1 VTSADPRFH
10 LGREAEPQVLSL
22 LDGFDL
28 GEGFSLVVVV
38 SPHESARAEV
48 AARLSERGRLW
59 RFEPDPAVLTEMERT
74 FAVPPAARP
83 IVWVEAP
90 HFSSEVW
97 SATLRNLNMGRERLR
112 DHVAGL
118 VVLAGPPEL
127 LALVQDRP
135 DLNSY
140 LSPVVQVDEIPVA
153 TGTLALRWLHLS
165 DLHFTRFQQ
174 WERRTVL
181 TRLIE
186 HLRDEVV
193 DKGLGP
199 DLVLVTGDIAQSGRQ
214 VEYDQAEGFFL
225 KLMDTLH
232 LDPRRH
238 LFLVPGNHDVDRDR
252 LGMVGEMLSRQLV
265 AGEDQDAIERALRD
279 SMALQALGERLR
291 DFYAFTSRLLGPA
304 RAWTPD
310 RPWRADRVD
319 VRGFPVGIIQLNS
332 AWVSGPDD
340 AEGKLLVGAAQLSEA
355 LAELPDVRLRVAMMH
370 HPPAW
375 LADFDGRPLTKRLA
389 DKRGVDFLLHG
400 HVHDEDSHERA
411 GPGGLLTV
419 LGAATAYVK
428 SRWDKGYSLVGLDG
442 PSGQGEV
449 RYYKFSE
456 NGAGFWV
463 PDNDRYEGLPDGIW
477 SFALPAA
484 LRSDS
489 PAPAAPAPADA
500 QTPDQHSALI
510 ARYRASARA
519 VHGSA
524 HFVAAPG
531 GGRPSGATVDDLFAP
546 LSFAPREARPDA
558 AHTTR
563 LHALLGALLARTPD
577 GTAGR
582 VVLLGDPGS
591 GKTML
596 TRYLTVWAAGAF
608 DLDGIDRPP
617 ELVPLRI
624 PFREYLAEAD
634 RSKSTDIIEFLVD
647 QAKDVL
653 QVPRD
658 RAFFVSILDSGQAL
672 VLLDGLDEVSRT
684 DRRQKARDYVR
695 ALAEAWPRSP
705 MLVTSRIVGY
715 DDAALPSVRSEG
727 DARTPLPTSACFSHL
742 TLVPLTDE
750 ALDELIRRWY
760 RAQIPSDPRERQHR
774 ISDLLAALAHEPRA
788 RELAHNPLLATL
800 VCMVHQQRARLPG
813 ERVKLYD
820 LVVDTLLDTLNATKP
835 GGGGGFTAID
845 LGRQRRYLETLA
857 LEMQRKR
864 AAAAQADRSQRQRQ
878 RDTGEVVITR
888 DELITSLT
896 NIACSRESNPD
907 TDAVRRR
914 MTEWVAWL
922 AARTGLLVEQRPNV
936 FGFLH
941 LTLMEFLAACA
952 LSDEE
957 GAEGVDRLVDF
968 IAPLASDPAWRE
980 PILLL
985 IGRRADDTAFVQHL
999 AAAFTDAPTPDR
1011 LLILVDGLGEE
1022 MDASGPTRRR
1032 IVEQAIAACPGW
1044 GESAQAHLAASLT
1057 RLARFSTRHAE
1068 GLRQSIPDLLRA
1080 VEDVR
1085 ELPTDLLSAI
1095 PHLVADAEAALGLIA
1110 HLRGQTSEGE
1120 QLYFLWEALDETAR
1134 VWPDVAAA
1142 ARAAQSRLFDHLDV
1156 PDRALFETVDSPLDG
1171 PVPLWC
1177 SIPAGTFMMGNPER
1191 KGAERERPQ
1200 HRVTLSQPFQMAAVP
1215 TTNRQYTNFD
1225 PRFVPETWSGV
1236 PDAELLDH
1244 PAVNVSWFAAVSF
1257 CRWLAARADGA
1268 AGARLPTEAEWEYA
1282 CRARTEPGLDYWS
1295 GDGAESLDHV
1305 GWFDDNSGGRTHRVA
1320 EKPRNEWAAPR
1331 EPPRGL
1337 YDLHGNV
1344 FEWTADRFD
1353 PDYYAE
1359 SPAAD
1364 PPGPAGGVW
1373 RVVRGG
1379 SWVSSAGLARAAY
1392 RGSGPPSN
1400 RNYFVGFRVVLP
1412 VPGTGSRS

>member
-1 VTSADPRFH
+1 
-10 LGREAEPQVLSL
+10 
-22 LDGFDL
+22 
-28 GEGFSLVVVV
+28 
-38 SPHESARAEV
+38 
-48 AARLSERGRLW
+48 
-59 RFEPDPAVLTEMERT
+59 
-74 FAVPPAARP
+74 
-83 IVWVEAP
+83 
-90 HFSSEVW
+90 
-97 SATLRNLNMGRERLR
+97 
-112 DHVAGL
+112 
-118 VVLAGPPEL
+118 
-127 LALVQDRP
+127 
-135 DLNSY
+135 
-140 LSPVVQVDEIPVA
+140 
-153 TGTLALRWLHLS
+153 
-165 DLHFTRFQQ
+165 
-174 WERRTVL
+174 
-181 TRLIE
+181 
-186 HLRDEVV
+186 
-193 DKGLGP
+193 
-199 DLVLVTGDIAQSGRQ
+199 
-214 VEYDQAEGFFL
+214 
-225 KLMDTLH
+225 
-232 LDPRRH
+232 
-238 LFLVPGNHDVDRDR
+238 
-252 LGMVGEMLSRQLV
+252 
-265 AGEDQDAIERALRD
+265 
-279 SMALQALGERLR
+279 
-291 DFYAFTSRLLGPA
+291 
-304 RAWTPD
+304 
-310 RPWRADRVD
+310 
-319 VRGFPVGIIQLNS
+319 
-332 AWVSGPDD
+332 
-340 AEGKLLVGAAQLSEA
+340 
-355 LAELPDVRLRVAMMH
+355 
-370 HPPAW
+370 
-375 LADFDGRPLTKRLA
+375 
-389 DKRGVDFLLHG
+389 
-400 HVHDEDSHERA
+400 
-411 GPGGLLTV
+411 
-419 LGAATAYVK
+419 
-428 SRWDKGYSLVGLDG
+428 
-442 PSGQGEV
+442 
-449 RYYKFSE
+449 
-456 NGAGFWV
+456 
-463 PDNDRYEGLPDGIW
+463 
-477 SFALPAA
+477 
-484 LRSDS
+484 
-489 PAPAAPAPADA
+489 
-500 QTPDQHSALI
+500 
-510 ARYRASARA
+510 
-519 VHGSA
+519 
-524 HFVAAPG
+524 
-531 GGRPSGATVDDLFAP
+531 
-546 LSFAPREARPDA
+546 
-558 AHTTR
+558 
-563 LHALLGALLARTPD
+563 
-577 GTAGR
+577 
-582 VVLLGDPGS
+582 
-591 GKTML
+591 
-596 TRYLTVWAAGAF
+596 
-608 DLDGIDRPP
+608 
-617 ELVPLRI
+617 
-624 PFREYLAEAD
+624 
-634 RSKSTDIIEFLVD
+634 
-647 QAKDVL
+647 
-653 QVPRD
+653 
-658 RAFFVSILDSGQAL
+658 
-672 VLLDGLDEVSRT
+672 
-684 DRRQKARDYVR
+684 
-695 ALAEAWPRSP
+695 
-705 MLVTSRIVGY
+705 
-715 DDAALPSVRSEG
+715 
-727 DARTPLPTSACFSHL
+727 
-742 TLVPLTDE
+742 
-750 ALDELIRRWY
+750 
-760 RAQIPSDPRERQHR
+760 
-774 ISDLLAALAHEPRA
+774 
-788 RELAHNPLLATL
+788 
-800 VCMVHQQRARLPG
+800 
-813 ERVKLYD
+813 
-820 LVVDTLLDTLNATKP
+820 
-835 GGGGGFTAID
+835 
-845 LGRQRRYLETLA
+845 
-857 LEMQRKR
+857 
-864 AAAAQADRSQRQRQ
+864 
-878 RDTGEVVITR
+878 
-888 DELITSLT
+888 
-896 NIACSRESNPD
+896 
-907 TDAVRRR
+907 

-1364 PPGPAGGVW
+1364 PPGPAGGVG

-1379 SWVSSAGLARAAY
+1379 SWSQFRGPRAC
-1392 RGSGPPSN
+1392 G
-1400 RNYFVGFRVVLP
+1400 
-1412 VPGTGSRS
+1412 VPGQRASLVPELQCRVSRRAPRPRHRL